1 MVSTYDTKAENGKTS
16 VYTVCEE
23 HISREWIIHQI
34 VEDTKAYF

>member
-1 MVSTYDTKAENGKTS
+1 MTKAENWKKPVF

-34 VEDTKAYF
+34 VEDTKACF